1 MLDLNNVP
9 PMEGGS
15 EDFELIPDGTVV
27 SAIIKLEGGD
37 LEIPEYGAG
46 KYFKQTQTTSAKWL
60 PIELTVVGGPYDKRK
75 VWQNIFVDGDAK
87 DENGMSKARKI
98 GLNTI
103 KQMVDSGFG
112 ISPKDEGEDARAKRA
127 SIQGINM
134 INGMTICC
142 SLKIEVSAKD
152 EQGRKRY
159 NDQNKIKT
167 VLTTDSPNYIPHA
180 VTQAPVAQAP
190 VTQAP
195 VVSQPTAQ
203 PSTATAG
210 VTPSWAR

>member
-15 EDFELIPDGTVV
+15 GDFELIPDGTVV

-37 LEIPEYGAG
+37 TEIPEYGAG
-46 KYFKQTQTTSAKWL
+46 TYFKQSQTTSAKWL
-60 PIELTVVGGPYDKRK
+60 PIELTIMGGNFDKRK

-112 ISPKDEGEDARAKRA
+112 ISPKDESEDAIAKRA
-127 SIQGINM
+127 SIQGIHM
-134 INGMTICC
+134 INGMIICC
-142 SLKIEVSAKD
+142 TLGIEKGSNGYAD
-152 EQGRKRY
+152 R
-159 NDQNKIKT
+159 NKIKT
-167 VLTTDSPNYIPHA
+167 VLTPDSPNYIQSTGQAAPVA
-180 VTQAPVAQAP
+180 QAPVAQAP
-190 VTQAP
+190 VAQSPAP
-195 VVSQPTAQ
+195 QTT
-203 PSTATAG
+203 TATAG
-210 VTPSWAR
+210 VAPSWAR

>member
-15 EDFELIPDGTVV
+15 GDFELIPDGTVV

-37 LEIPEYGAG
+37 TEIPEYGAG
-46 KYFKQTQTTSAKWL
+46 TYFKQSQTTSAKWL
-60 PIELTVVGGPYDKRK
+60 PIELTIMGGNFDKRK

-112 ISPKDEGEDARAKRA
+112 ISPKDESEDAIAKRA
-127 SIQGINM
+127 SIQGIHM
-134 INGMTICC
+134 INGMIICC
-142 SLKIEVSAKD
+142 TLGIEKGSNGYAD
-152 EQGRKRY
+152 R
-159 NDQNKIKT
+159 NKIKT
-167 VLTTDSPNYIPHA
+167 VLTPDSPNYIQSTGQAAPVA
-180 VTQAPVAQAP
+180 QAPVAQAP
-190 VTQAP
+190 VAQSPAP
-195 VVSQPTAQ
+195 QPT
-203 PSTATAG
+203 TATAG
-210 VTPSWAR
+210 VAPSWAR

>member
-15 EDFELIPDGTVV
+15 GDFELIPDGTVV

-37 LEIPEYGAG
+37 TEIPEYGAG
-46 KYFKQTQTTSAKWL
+46 TYFKQSQTTSAKWL
-60 PIELTVVGGPYDKRK
+60 PIELTIMGGDFDKRK

-112 ISPKDEGEDARAKRA
+112 ISPKDESDDARAKRA
-127 SIQGINM
+127 SIQGIHM

-142 SLKIEVSAKD
+142 TLGIEKGNNSYAD
-152 EQGRKRY
+152 R
-159 NDQNKIKT
+159 NKIKT
-167 VLTTDSPNYIPHA
+167 VLTPDSPNYIQSTGQAAPVA
-180 VTQAPVAQAP
+180 QAPVAQAP
-190 VTQAP
+190 VAQSPAP
-195 VVSQPTAQ
+195 QPT
-203 PSTATAG
+203 TATAG
-210 VTPSWAR
+210 VAPSWAR

>member
-15 EDFELIPDGTVV
+15 GDFELIPDGTVV

-37 LEIPEYGAG
+37 TEIPEYGAG
-46 KYFKQTQTTSAKWL
+46 TYFKQSQTTSAKWL
-60 PIELTVVGGPYDKRK
+60 PIELTIMGGNFDKRK

-112 ISPKDEGEDARAKRA
+112 ISPKDESDDARAKRA
-127 SIQGINM
+127 SIQGIHM
-134 INGMTICC
+134 INGMIICC
-142 SLKIEVSAKD
+142 TLGIEKGSNGYAD
-152 EQGRKRY
+152 R
-159 NDQNKIKT
+159 NKIKT
-167 VLTTDSPNYIPHA
+167 VLTPDSPNYIQSTGQAAPVA
-180 VTQAPVAQAP
+180 QAPVAQAP
-190 VTQAP
+190 VAQSPAP
-195 VVSQPTAQ
+195 HPT
-203 PSTATAG
+203 TATAG
-210 VTPSWAR
+210 VAPSWAR

>member
-15 EDFELIPDGTVV
+15 GDFELMPDGTVV
-27 SAIIKLEGGD
+27 SGIIKLVGGD

-46 KYFKQTQTTSAKWL
+46 TYFKSSQTTSAKWL
-60 PIELTVVGGPYDKRK
+60 PIEMTIVGGSFDKRK

-87 DENGMSKARKI
+87 DENGMSKAKKI

-112 ISPKDEGEDARAKRA
+112 ISPKDESEDARAKRA
-127 SIQGINM
+127 SIQGIHM
-134 INGMTICC
+134 INGMTISCT
-142 SLKIEVSAKD
+142 LGIEK
-152 EQGRKRY
+152 GRDGYPDR
-159 NDQNKIKT
+159 NKIKT
-167 VLTTDSPNYIPHA
+167 VLTPDSPNYIQSTGQA
-180 VTQAPVAQAP
+180 APVAQAP
-190 VTQAP
+190 VVQSPVTQSPAP
-195 VVSQPTAQ
+195 Q

-210 VTPSWAR
+210 VKPSWA

>member
-15 EDFELIPDGTVV
+15 GDFELIPDGTIV

-37 LEIPEYGAG
+37 TEIPEYGAG
-46 KYFKQTQTTSAKWL
+46 TYFKQSQTTSAKWL
-60 PIELTVVGGPYDKRK
+60 PIELTIMGGNFDKRK

-112 ISPKDEGEDARAKRA
+112 ISPKDESEDAIAKRA
-127 SIQGINM
+127 SIQGIHM
-134 INGMTICC
+134 INGMIICC
-142 SLKIEVSAKD
+142 TLGIEKGSNGYAD
-152 EQGRKRY
+152 R
-159 NDQNKIKT
+159 NKIKT
-167 VLTTDSPNYIPHA
+167 VLTPDSPNYIQSTGQAAPVA
-180 VTQAPVAQAP
+180 QAPVAQAP
-190 VTQAP
+190 VAQSPAP
-195 VVSQPTAQ
+195 QPT
-203 PSTATAG
+203 TATAG
-210 VTPSWAR
+210 VAPSWAR

>member
-15 EDFELIPDGTVV
+15 GDFELIPDGTIV

-37 LEIPEYGAG
+37 TEIPEYGAG
-46 KYFKQTQTTSAKWL
+46 KYFKQSQTTSAKWL
-60 PIELTVVGGPYDKRK
+60 PIELTVVGGNFDKRK

-112 ISPKDEGEDARAKRA
+112 ISPKDESENARAKRA
-127 SIQGINM
+127 SIQGIDM

-142 SLKIEVSAKD
+142 SLGIEKGNNGYAD
-152 EQGRKRY
+152 R
-159 NDQNKIKT
+159 NKIKT
-167 VLTTDSPNYIPHA
+167 VLTPDSPNYIQNTGQTAPVA
-180 VTQAPVAQAP
+180 QAPVAQAP
-190 VTQAP
+190 VAQSPAP
-195 VVSQPTAQ
+195 Q

-210 VTPSWAR
+210 VAPSWAR

>member
-15 EDFELIPDGTVV
+15 GDFELIPDGTVV

-37 LEIPEYGAG
+37 TEIPEYGAG
-46 KYFKQTQTTSAKWL
+46 TYFKQSQTTSAKWL
-60 PIELTVVGGPYDKRK
+60 PIELTIVGGNFDKRK

-112 ISPKDEGEDARAKRA
+112 ISPKDESEDAIAKRA
-127 SIQGINM
+127 SIQGIHM
-134 INGMTICC
+134 INGMIICC
-142 SLKIEVSAKD
+142 TLGIEKGSNGYAD
-152 EQGRKRY
+152 R
-159 NDQNKIKT
+159 NKIKT
-167 VLTTDSPNYIPHA
+167 VLTPDSPNYIQSTGQAAPVA
-180 VTQAPVAQAP
+180 QAPVAQAP
-190 VTQAP
+190 VAQSPAP
-195 VVSQPTAQ
+195 QPT
-203 PSTATAG
+203 TATAG
-210 VTPSWAR
+210 VAPSWAR

>member
-9 PMEGGS
+9 PIEGGS
-15 EDFELIPDGTVV
+15 GDFELIPDGTIV

-37 LEIPEYGAG
+37 TEIPEYGAG
-46 KYFKQTQTTSAKWL
+46 KYFKQSQTTSAKWL
-60 PIELTVVGGPYDKRK
+60 PIELTIMGGNFDKRK

-112 ISPKDEGEDARAKRA
+112 ISPKDESEDAIAKRA
-127 SIQGINM
+127 SIQGIHM
-134 INGMTICC
+134 INGMIICC
-142 SLKIEVSAKD
+142 TLGIEKGSNGYAD
-152 EQGRKRY
+152 R
-159 NDQNKIKT
+159 NKIKT
-167 VLTTDSPNYIPHA
+167 VLTPDSPNYIQSTGQAAPVA
-180 VTQAPVAQAP
+180 QAPVAQAP
-190 VTQAP
+190 VAQSPAP
-195 VVSQPTAQ
+195 Q

-210 VTPSWAR
+210 VKPSWA